1 MGTKNYEVQSGD
13 SLGVIAQENNTTV
26 DELMALNKQIKNK
39 NLIYVG
45 QDIEVPIEEEKNAYE
60 ERRA

>member
-45 QDIEVPIEEEKNAYE
+45 QDIEVPIEEEKKCL
-60 ERRA
+60 